1 MLLTPA
7 LKYLISFFTWVR
19 LRYFGCFFHNNLP
32 QRLQHRAE
40 EVVLQSGALVALAKD
55 PRSALAPD
63 AAACNSPEFQFQ
75 RLWALFNPLPVLN
88 VHSPLH
94 KIKIR
99 KNVKTLNVC
108 VNVFAHGRLTV
119 SNPPPHP
126 CTSPLPLKQ
135 PRLTLNSLF
144 NQVWLWT
151 SDFTTS
157 TCESYVSKHESP
169 CWAYGVLGIYFRA
182 SSMLGKHST
191 SWTMLPVL
199 SFPF

>member
-7 LKYLISFFTWVR
+7 PKYLISFFTWVR
-19 LRYFGCFFHNNLP
+19 LRYFGCFFFHNNLP

-75 RLWALFNPLPVLN
+75 RIWALFNPLPVLN

-108 VNVFAHGRLTV
+108 VNVFAHGTLTV
-119 SNPPPHP
+119 SNPLHTLAPAP
-126 CTSPLPLKQ
+126 CLWNSPDWPWTHYLTKYDFELLILPLPPVNLMF
-135 PRLTLNSLF
+135 PSMSHPAGLMGY
-144 NQVWLWT
+144 W
-151 SDFTTS
+151 
-157 TCESYVSKHESP
+157 ESILGLPP
-169 CWAYGVLGIYFRA
+169 C
-182 SSMLGKHST
+182 
-191 SWTMLPVL
+191 
-199 SFPF
+199 